1 MQNTYTFDR
10 GTIHHKCYKQQQL
23 SLGHIIIIFSPLL
36 ELLKSSSW
44 FTANQPEIL
53 LLLTQKGHEIKFAD
67 THKNWDAIAREKEPA
82 TERKFLCGNNRK
94 RREGE
99 KEEESWSSLF
109 SLSLL
114 SCTVSTRTG
123 VSEGEPLQNLGNN
136 QQTRTCV
143 SEGEGWEGMYYVPWA
158 SSIFSSFCFGGIV

>member
-1 MQNTYTFDR
+1 
-10 GTIHHKCYKQQQL
+10 
-23 SLGHIIIIFSPLL
+23 LL

-44 FTANQPEIL
+44 FTANHPEIL
-53 LLLTQKGHEIKFAD
+53 LPLLTQKRHEMEFAD
-67 THKNWDAIAREKEPA
+67 TRNNWDAIAREKEPA
-82 TERKFLCGNNRK
+82 IERKSLCGNRK

-123 VSEGEPLQNLGNN
+123 VSEGEPLQNLRN
-136 QQTRTCV
+136 TRTPEPVFQRVRVQSDVVCTLSISYLFFFFSPNFV
-143 SEGEGWEGMYYVPWA
+143 MYMNLEWF
-158 SSIFSSFCFGGIV
+158 I